1 VSSDVRIEEVREV
14 RDDLLA
20 AVSRLVK
27 QLSDSA
33 IVPGQTELEEIVSSP
48 ASRLLV
54 ARAEDGGILG
64 MLTLV
69 LFRIPT
75 GMRAWIED
83 VVVDE
88 TARRRGVGE
97 ALTQAALRT
106 AKEAGARTV
115 DLTSRPNREA
125 ANRLYSRL
133 GFEPRDTTVYRS
145 QSAAEVDG

>member
-1 VSSDVRIEEVREV
+1 VSSDVRIEEALEV
-14 RDDLLA
+14 RDDPRA
-20 AVSRLVK
+20 AVSRLVG
-27 QLSDSA
+27 QLSESA
-33 IVPGQTELEEIVSSP
+33 VVPGRAELEEIVSSP

-54 ARAEDGGILG
+54 ARAEDGSILG
-64 MLTLV
+64 MLTLA

-106 AKEAGARTV
+106 A
-115 DLTSRPNREA
+115 
-125 ANRLYSRL
+125 
-133 GFEPRDTTVYRS
+133 
-145 QSAAEVDG
+145 Q

>member
-1 VSSDVRIEEVREV
+1 MSSDVRIEEVLDLQ
-14 RDDLLA
+14 DDLLA
-20 AVSRLVK
+20 AVSRLVR
-27 QLSDSA
+27 QLSGSA
-33 IVPGQTELEEIVSSP
+33 VVPGRPELEEIVSSP

-54 ARAEDGGILG
+54 ARAEDGSVLG
-64 MLTLV
+64 MLTLA

-88 TARRRGVGE
+88 TARRRGIGE

-106 AKEAGARTV
+106 AQEAGARTV
-115 DLTSRPNREA
+115 DLTSRPSREA
-125 ANRLYSRL
+125 ANRLYRRL

-145 QSAAEVDG
+145 ESAARLGG